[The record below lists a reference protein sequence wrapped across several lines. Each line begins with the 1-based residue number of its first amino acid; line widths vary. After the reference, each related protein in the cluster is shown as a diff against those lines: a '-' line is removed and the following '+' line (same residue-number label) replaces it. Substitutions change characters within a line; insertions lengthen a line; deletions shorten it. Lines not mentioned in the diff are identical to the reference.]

1 MYRIGLT
8 GGIGSGKSTVSAYLR
23 ELGYKVLDA
32 DKVARE
38 VLDIYPEVLE
48 FIRKRF
54 GREYF
59 DEEGKLNRRKLGDFL
74 FANRE
79 ALSEYEAV
87 ILPLI
92 NKEIFSRLEELEDK
106 GASVCF
112 IDAPTLIESGF
123 HKLMDK
129 NILVWVDRE
138 TQIERV
144 AKRDSMDYGQIL
156 GRISSQ
162 MDLDKK
168 KEMVDFVVDNSA
180 GLEEAKREVREILAK
195 LGILEGAK

>member
-1 MYRIGLT
+1 MYKIGLT
-8 GGIGSGKSTVSAYLR
+8 GGIGSGKSTVSAYLK
-23 ELGYKVLDA
+23 ELGYEVLDA
-32 DKVARE
+32 DRVARE
-38 VLDIYPEVLE
+38 VLGIYPEILE

-54 GREYF
+54 GGEYF
-59 DEEGKLNRRKLGDFL
+59 DEKGKLDRRKFGDFL

-79 ALSEYEAV
+79 ALAEYEAV
-87 ILPLI
+87 ILPFI
-92 NKEIFSRLEELEDK
+92 NKEIFSRLDELENK
-106 GASVCF
+106 GTSVCF
-112 IDAPTLIESGF
+112 LDAPTLIEAGI

-138 TQIERV
+138 TQIKRV
-144 AKRDSMDYGQIL
+144 AKRDSMDYGQII

-180 GLEEAKREVREILAK
+180 GPEEAKREVREILAK
-195 LGILEGAK
+195 LGILKGAI

>member
-8 GGIGSGKSTVSAYLR
+8 GGIGSGKSTISAYLK
-23 ELGYKVLDA
+23 ELGFQIVDA
-32 DKVARE
+32 DQVARE
-38 VLDIYPEVLE
+38 VLDIYPEILE
-48 FIRKRF
+48 FIRNEF
-54 GREYF
+54 G
-59 DEEGKLNRRKLGDFL
+59 EGFFNENGTLNRRKLGDFL
-74 FANRE
+74 FCNRDKLE
-79 ALSEYEAV
+79 KYEAV
-87 ILPLI
+87 ILPFI
-92 NKEIFSRLEELEDK
+92 KKEIFSRLEKLENS
-106 GASVCF
+106 GLSVCF
-112 IDAPTLIESGF
+112 LDAPTLIEAGM

-144 AKRDSMDYGQIL
+144 TKRDSMEYAQIM

-180 GLEEAKREVREILAK
+180 GIEEAKREVREILAK
-195 LGILEGAK
+195 LGLIKGAI

>member
-8 GGIGSGKSTVSAYLR
+8 GGIGSGKSTVPAYLK
-23 ELGYKVLDA
+23 ELGYQIVDA
-32 DKVARE
+32 DKVARDI
-38 VLDIYPEVLE
+38 LDIYPEIFE
-48 FIRKRF
+48 FIRNKF
-54 GREYF
+54 GKSFFNEN
-59 DEEGKLNRRKLGDFL
+59 GTLNRRKLGDFL
-74 FANRE
+74 FCNRE
-79 ALSEYEAV
+79 KLAEYEAV

-92 NKEIFSRLEELEDK
+92 KKEISSRMEKLEKSGL
-106 GASVCF
+106 SVCF
-112 IDAPTLIESGF
+112 LDAPTLIEAGM

-144 AKRDSMDYGQIL
+144 TKRDSMDYTQIM

-162 MDLDKK
+162 IDLDKK

-180 GLEEAKREVREILAK
+180 GVEETKREVREILAK
-195 LGILEGAK
+195 LGIVKGAI